1 MPKNSDKRRRSKPID
16 QLTRGPFEH
25 DSFEG
30 LLKSPRNTTTK
41 RIFVAATRMNDGKT
55 TTCLGLFAAL
65 QTLSPK
71 VGFIKPVGQ
80 RFVEIEGY
88 KIDEDSV
95 LFDTVFDT
103 HTPIEAMSPV
113 AVDGTFTRR
122 YLHDPD
128 SNYDLMID
136 RICRGFDR
144 ASFEKDYVIIEGT
157 GHAGVGSVFDFS
169 NASAAKVLG
178 AKAIIVSQG
187 GVGRPIDEI
196 ALNKALFDKAGVE
209 VIGAILNKVLPEKVD
224 MIREY
229 AEIGLRRLGVPL
241 LGVMPMQKKLGAP
254 NLSQIVDEIGG
265 RWLNGRA
272 SGMSERVLRVV
283 IGAMTAKGIVDYIQ
297 PGVLIITPGDRED
310 VILTAIATSGIS
322 GGKCLSGIILT
333 RNILPHPKLMDM
345 ISQTQIPVVISN
357 EDSYAVASK
366 INQMTVKTM
375 PTDTDKIPIIQKM
388 IIENVDLEK
397 IQNAFEVSTEDAEV
411 EQPYLPFNEDAKK
424 PAAKAKKSSKAPFKV

>member
-1 MPKNSDKRRRSKPID
+1 MPKNSERRKRSKPID
-16 QLTRGPFEH
+16 QLTRGPFEN
-25 DSFEG
+25 DLEEG
-30 LLKSPRNTTTK
+30 LLKAPRNTSTK

-65 QTLSPK
+65 QKISPK

-80 RFVEIEGY
+80 RFVEIKGY

-95 LFDTVFDT
+95 LFDTVF
-103 HTPIEAMSPV
+103 HPETPIEAMSPV

-122 YLHDPD
+122 YLHDPEG
-128 SNYDLMID
+128 NYDLMID
-136 RICRGFDR
+136 RVCRGFDR
-144 ASFEKDYVIIEGT
+144 SAYEKDYVIVEGT

-169 NASAAKVLG
+169 NATAARVLG

-196 ALNKALFDKAGVE
+196 ALNKALFDKEGVE

-229 AEIGLRRLGVPL
+229 AEIGLKRLGVPL
-241 LGVMPMQKKLGAP
+241 LGVMPMQKQLGAP
-254 NLSQIVDEIGG
+254 NLSQIADEING
-265 RWLNGRA
+265 RWLNARA
-272 SGMSERVLRVV
+272 SGMNERVLRVV

-310 VILTAIATSGIS
+310 IILSAIATSGIA
-322 GGKCLSGIILT
+322 GGKCLAGIILT
-333 RNILPHPKLMDM
+333 RNMLPHPKLMDM
-345 ISQTQIPVVISN
+345 IAQTQIPVVISN

-366 INQMTVKTM
+366 INKMTVKTM
-375 PTDTDKIPIIQKM
+375 PTDTDKIPIIEKL
-388 IIENVDLEK
+388 ISENVDLGM
-397 IQNAFEVSTEDAEV
+397 IQRAFDESTHEPKAA
-411 EQPYLPFNEDAKK
+411 EQPYLPYNEETSQKQAEEN
-424 PAAKAKKSSKAPFKV
+424 ASAEA

>member
-1 MPKNSDKRRRSKPID
+1 MPSKSDKRRRSKPID

-25 DSFEG
+25 DKFEG
-30 LLKSPRNTTTK
+30 LLKIPRNTTTK

-65 QTLSPK
+65 QAANPN

-80 RFVEIEGY
+80 RFVEIEGF

-103 HTPIEAMSPV
+103 KTPIEAMSPV

-122 YLHDPD
+122 YLQNPEG
-128 SNYDLMID
+128 NYDFMID

-144 ASFEKDYVIIEGT
+144 ASYQKDYVIIEGT

-187 GVGRPIDEI
+187 GVGRPVDEI
-196 ALNKALFDKAGVE
+196 ALNKALFDQAGVE

-229 AEIGLRRLGVPL
+229 ASIGLKRLGVPL
-241 LGVMPMQKKLGAP
+241 LGVMPMQKQLGAP
-254 NLSQIVDEIGG
+254 NLSQIVDEISG

-310 VILTAIATSGIS
+310 IILSAIATSGIA
-322 GGKCLSGIILT
+322 GGRCLSGIILT

-345 ISQTQIPVVISN
+345 IAQTQIPVVISN

-375 PTDTDKIPIIQKM
+375 PTDTDKIPIIQKL
-388 IIENVDLEK
+388 ISENVDLDM
-397 IQNAFEVSTEDAEV
+397 IRRAFDESTDEASVS
-411 EQPYLPFNEDAKK
+411 EQPYLPFNEETAKQR
-424 PAAKAKKSSKAPFKV
+424 AQANTQAEV

>member
-1 MPKNSDKRRRSKPID
+1 MPKNSERRRRTRPID

-25 DSFEG
+25 DKFTG
-30 LLKSPRNTTTK
+30 LLKTPRNTTTK

-103 HTPIEAMSPV
+103 RTPIEAMSPV

-122 YLHDPD
+122 YLHDPEG
-128 SNYDLMID
+128 NYDLMID

-144 ASFEKDYVIIEGT
+144 ASYEKDYVIIEGT

-169 NASAAKVLG
+169 NADAARVLG

-241 LGVMPMQKKLGAP
+241 LGVMPMQKQLGAP

-272 SGMSERVLRVV
+272 SGMNERVLRVV

-310 VILTAIATSGIS
+310 VILSAIATSGIA

-345 ISQTQIPVVISN
+345 IGQTQIPVVISN

-366 INQMTVKTM
+366 INKMTVKTM
-375 PTDTDKIPIIQKM
+375 PTDTDKIPIIQKLIM
-388 IIENVDLEK
+388 ENVDLDI
-397 IQNAFEVSTEDAEV
+397 IQNAFEESAGNA
-411 EQPYLPFNEDAKK
+411 EQPMLPFGETETTEE
-424 PAAKAKKSSKAPFKV
+424 KAPKPEASKSAN